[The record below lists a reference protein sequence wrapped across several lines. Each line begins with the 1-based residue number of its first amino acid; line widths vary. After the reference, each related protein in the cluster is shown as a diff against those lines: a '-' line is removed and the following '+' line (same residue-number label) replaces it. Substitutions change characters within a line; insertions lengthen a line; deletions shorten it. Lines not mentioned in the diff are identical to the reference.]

1 MTPNAPDT
9 VSKTSSPGSLARP
22 FQGRYAIPMFLLRS
36 VHLILPIG
44 LLLGS
49 LVGLSSSASA
59 QEGRVIVL
67 GFDGADART
76 TQAMMEAGQ
85 LPNLSKLAE
94 QGTFAPLHSTN
105 PAESAAGWAALNTG
119 QNPNKNGVPSF
130 ILRTISDAGRIS
142 AAEGHVG
149 RTTKTTAELE
159 PGGLLGVLA
168 ANETTTLVGGAGL
181 GLFFAFLI
189 LFAFLLRMNKVV
201 AVILAAML
209 GGIGAYGAVK
219 AKSYVPREVNDIYTN
234 KVRVPAMWDTAAES
248 GVKSLVLDAALAFG
262 RPAPEGARVLGGLGL
277 PDIRS
282 AGNGNWFIYTTSPLS
297 MDKAPK
303 GTSAGSSGTGTE
315 FKVTER
321 NGRIETKVFGPVN
334 FYRSGQLHDEWEQL
348 EEYKQGADDI
358 GWKEVG
364 EIRAR
369 QTELEEELE
378 EFGVYVGTNP
388 NYRRKAL
395 HKHRTSLPM
404 VIEREEG
411 GIKLTIAGQ
420 TQNLKVGEW
429 SDWYRLPFELNPL
442 VKANAITRA
451 RLNSLDD
458 DLVLYLSTFD
468 IDPESPPF
476 WQPVSTPT
484 SFSAELAQWSGSPY
498 ETLGWSCMTN
508 QLKDK
513 ALDPTVFLEDIEFTM
528 GWRRRLTLAAM
539 AQDDWRLLF
548 SVYSTSDRM
557 QHIMYRFH
565 DPLHPGHDAE
575 LAKRTIELFGEET
588 SYADAIPAIY
598 KQIDKRV
605 GEVLE
610 KMNPEDTLILCAD
623 HGFTSYRRGMEV
635 NNFLHAAGYLKLK
648 DGVTKADGK
657 SPFDY
662 VDWSRTQAYGIGLG
676 MVYLNL
682 EGREPNGIVPVS
694 EARALLERIKADLE
708 AAMDPGPVD
717 APYETPVSSVQDATI
732 MWDAYP
738 GDWKTTDYLCSDLMI
753 GFAEFYRASWG
764 TVVGKM
770 ALKEVDGRVVAGPVY
785 KNNTNR
791 WSGDHASNSPNLV
804 TGIFFCNRKVTVPE
818 GGVSVMHIA
827 PTVLD
832 SLGVD
837 VPAEMDLA
845 PLEMSSN

>member
-1 MTPNAPDT
+1 MDT
-9 VSKTSSPGSLARP
+9 LSKSRPLGSLARP
-22 FQGRYAIPMFLLRS
+22 LHGRYAIPMFLKRS
-36 VHLILPIG
+36 VHRLLPLG
-44 LLLGS
+44 LLLAA
-49 LVGLSSSASA
+49 LAGLSSSASA

-119 QNPNKNGVPSF
+119 QNPNENGVPSF
-130 ILRTISDAGRIS
+130 ILRTISDSGAIS

-149 RTTKTTAELE
+149 RATKTPAELE
-159 PGGLLGVLA
+159 PGGLLGILA
-168 ANETTTLVGGAGL
+168 TNETTTLVAGAGV
-181 GLFFAFLI
+181 GLFLVFLI
-189 LFAFLLRMNKVV
+189 LFAFLLRMNKMV
-201 AVILAAML
+201 AVLLAAML
-209 GGIGAYGAVK
+209 GGVGAYGAVR
-219 AKSYVPREVNDIYTN
+219 AKGYVPREVSNIYTN
-234 KVRVPAMWDTAAES
+234 KVRVPAMWDYAAES
-248 GVKSLVLDAALAFG
+248 GKKSLVLDAALAFG
-262 RPAPEGARVLGGLGL
+262 RPTPEGARVLGGLGL

-315 FKVTER
+315 FKVSER
-321 NGRIETKVFGPVN
+321 NGRIETEVYGPVN
-334 FYRSGQLHDEWEQL
+334 FYESGLLNDEWDAL
-348 EEYKQGADDI
+348 EDRKQNSPDL
-358 GWKEVG
+358 GWKEMG

-369 QTELEEELE
+369 QGELEEELAE
-378 EFGVYVGTNP
+378 YGVFIGANP
-388 NYRRKAL
+388 NYRGKAE

-404 VIEREEG
+404 VIEREDD

-420 TQNLKVGEW
+420 TQHLKVGDW

-468 IDPESPPF
+468 IDPEAPPF
-476 WQPVSTPT
+476 WQPVSQPA
-484 SFSAELAQWSGSPY
+484 SFSGDLAKWSGSPY

-528 GWRRRLTLAAM
+528 GWRRRLTLASM
-539 AQDDWRLLF
+539 ARDDWDLLF

-557 QHIMYRFH
+557 QHIMYRFY

-575 LAKRTIELFGEET
+575 MAKRTIELFGEEI

-648 DGVTKADGK
+648 DGVTRSDGK
-657 SPFDY
+657 TPFNY
-662 VDWSRTQAYGIGLG
+662 VDWSRTQAYGVGLG
-676 MVYLNL
+676 MIYLNL
-682 EGREPNGIVPVS
+682 EGREPNGIVPVE
-694 EARALLERIKADLE
+694 EARAVLEKIQADLL
-708 AAMDPGPVD
+708 AAMDTGPED
-717 APYETPVSSVQDATI
+717 APYETPVHSVQDATI
-732 MWDAYP
+732 MWDKYP

-770 ALKEVDGRVVAGPVY
+770 SLKDVDGRVVAGPIY

-791 WSGDHASNSPNLV
+791 WSGDHASNSPDLV
-804 TGIFFCNRKVTVPE
+804 TGIFFSNRKVTIPE
-818 GGVSVMHIA
+818 GGVSVLHIA

-837 VPAEMDLA
+837 VPADMELE
-845 PLEMSSN
+845 PLELAK